1 MVDGVAQN
9 ERCFAGNSNHKRK
22 FSMTSRFIPV
32 FAVLMTIAA
41 MPSQADEP
49 PLKRTPISTNTL
61 APSKTV
67 ANVAVARI
75 DFAPGQKTG
84 RHLHPMPVV
93 AYVLEGE
100 FVVKFQ
106 GETERH
112 YAAGQTVYEPANTI
126 VERYDNASPTK
137 PAVLIANYLA
147 GPDDHALIRLLPD
160 R

>member
-1 MVDGVAQN
+1 M
-9 ERCFAGNSNHKRK
+9 K
-22 FSMTSRFIPV
+22 SRFIPV
-32 FAVLMTIAA
+32 IAMLTAMAA

-61 APSKTV
+61 APAKTV

-93 AYVLEGE
+93 AFVLEGE

-112 YAAGQTVYEPANTI
+112 YTAGQTVYEPANI
-126 VERYDNASPTK
+126 VVERYDNASSTK
-137 PAVLIANYLA
+137 PAVLLANYLA
-147 GPDDHALIRLLPD
+147 GPDDHELIRLLPD
-160 R
+160 